1 MRFLKN
7 IIGLW
12 MIQETRRQY
21 RREGEQYSY
30 NDLEKHA
37 LASEPFRYFIDPDAP
52 EFVAPGNI
60 PRRIRAFC
68 GRTGQGE
75 PQTVGE
81 IMRCIYE
88 SLALKYRCAF
98 DQIRDCTGKD
108 YHSIHMVGGGTKDN
122 LLCRMAASSTGCR
135 VVARADRGDR
145 AGQHRG
151 AADGAGGHRRRVG
164 GAEDHLQLLR
174 AGRIPA
180 GGRSCVGGGLRA
192 L

>member
-1 MRFLKN
+1 
-7 IIGLW
+7 

-135 VVARADRGDR
+135 VVAGPIEATALGNIAVQLMAQGDIGDVWEAR
-145 AGQHRG
+145 RIISNSFEPVEYLPEDVPAWE
-151 AADGAGGHRRRVG
+151 AAYARFKQYILPGG
-164 GAEDHLQLLR
+164 
-174 AGRIPA
+174 
-180 GGRSCVGGGLRA
+180 
-192 L
+192 